1 MKRTVTIALACLLLL
16 SMTGCIERNT
26 TNYEI
31 AVLGMHAEPFGRE
44 AEILA
49 GVKEYAESAGLT
61 YAYYPVQEDSFDAR
75 ESAIRH
81 AMNNR
86 AKLLFAADPS
96 FSEVIY
102 EKQFFYEKY
111 DFSMLGILPRSMD
124 GTNVA
129 VTENIAVMLY
139 DERAAGYLAG
149 DALVKEGYLSLGFV
163 DEGGHGYYSGFV
175 EAAEAGGA
183 VVRYTANASDASLWY
198 DEGVEVVFATGDSV
212 DAVAKIAAQKGG
224 KVVGTEYD
232 RSYLGDAVLSSLV
245 KDWKASAYAVSFL
258 WHVGY
263 WRDESEHRLAESVRT
278 VGAGTSYSA
287 YPARDWFGF
296 SDFSAFRTYSASMQA
311 ETLSLLS
318 RDREEK

>member
-1 MKRTVTIALACLLLL
+1 M
-16 SMTGCIERNT
+16 
-26 TNYEI
+26 
-31 AVLGMHAEPFGRE
+31 
-44 AEILA
+44 
-49 GVKEYAESAGLT
+49 
-61 YAYYPVQEDSFDAR
+61 
-75 ESAIRH
+75 
-81 AMNNR
+81 
-86 AKLLFAADPS
+86 
-96 FSEVIY
+96 
-102 EKQFFYEKY
+102 
-111 DFSMLGILPRSMD
+111 
-124 GTNVA
+124 
-129 VTENIAVMLY
+129 
-139 DERAAGYLAG
+139 
-149 DALVKEGYLSLGFV
+149 